1 MTIAAGDLREKI
13 TIERASYIN
22 NEFNEPVE
30 TWAPYISRRARRED
44 SGSGEKEAAGQVG
57 AFLMAR
63 FAIRRDALVDGIKP
77 TDRIA
82 YDGAHWN
89 IKEMKQL
96 RDNTRFLEITAVK
109 DLG

>member
-1 MTIAAGDLREKI
+1 MKHGRPISAA
-13 TIERASYIN
+13 
-22 NEFNEPVE
+22 
-30 TWAPYISRRARRED
+30 APGAD

-77 TDRIA
+77 TDRIS

-96 RDNTRFLEITAVK
+96 RENTRYLEITAVK

>member
-77 TDRIA
+77 TDRIS
-82 YDGAHWN
+82 YDG
-89 IKEMKQL
+89 
-96 RDNTRFLEITAVK
+96 
-109 DLG
+109 